1 MDKWNR
7 HVESITSTLSQPK
20 GSSTKRLK
28 VQVFHL
34 TIVFTIKLAIA
45 VTEGNN
51 NNNEVGESPS
61 IEENY
66 NVERKNISQT
76 HQKDVIG

>member
-1 MDKWNR
+1 M
-7 HVESITSTLSQPK
+7 
-20 GSSTKRLK
+20 
-28 VQVFHL
+28 
-34 TIVFTIKLAIA
+34 AIA